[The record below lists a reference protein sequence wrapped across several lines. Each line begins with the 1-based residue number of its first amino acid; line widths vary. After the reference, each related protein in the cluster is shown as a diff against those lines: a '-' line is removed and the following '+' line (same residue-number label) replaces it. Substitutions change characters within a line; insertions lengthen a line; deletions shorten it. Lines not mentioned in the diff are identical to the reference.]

1 MISMSHFLKIILGS
15 FMVRTPP
22 PSKEGEREDKVGPQ
36 DFVPPKVGPQEFVPP
51 KAKSDKK
58 SQS

>member
-1 MISMSHFLKIILGS
+1 
-15 FMVRTPP
+15 MVRTPP